1 MTDITLRPEKSGP
14 EQYAPRNRNRRAQ
27 EKLSDVNQAA
37 VNALEGEIRE
47 FVRRDVTLLHQQR
60 SDADPANDPAAEN
73 LNKLIRR
80 VASASIEEI
89 DRVILELQSVRD
101 TLRSEGERVSREITS
116 YASLNQ
122 HLTTGMK
129 VVAENLMQWQRASV
143 SHEQLMAEFKLRCV
157 GGSGEQTEES
167 DSA

>member
-1 MTDITLRPEKSGP
+1 MTDITHRPEKSGP

-27 EKLSDVNQAA
+27 KKLSDADQAA
-37 VNALEGEIRE
+37 ANSLEGELRE
-47 FVRRDVTLLHQQR
+47 FARRGVTLLPQQR
-60 SDADPANDPAAEN
+60 NDADPANDPAEN
-73 LNKLIRR
+73 VNELIGR
-80 VASASIEEI
+80 VASASIKEI

-101 TLRSEGERVSREITS
+101 MLRSEGERVSREITS
-116 YASLNQ
+116 YANLSQ
-122 HLTTGMK
+122 HLMTGMK

-143 SHEQLMAEFKLRCV
+143 SHEQLVAEFKSRWL

>member
-1 MTDITLRPEKSGP
+1 MTDITHRPEKSGP
-14 EQYAPRNRNRRAQ
+14 EQYAPRNGKRRAQ
-27 EKLSDVNQAA
+27 EKSDVDQAA
-37 VNALEGEIRE
+37 VNALEGEVRE
-47 FVRRDVTLLHQQR
+47 FVRRDGTLLHRQR

-73 LNKLIRR
+73 LNKSIRR
-80 VASASIEEI
+80 VASVSIEEI

-101 TLRSEGERVSREITS
+101 TLRSEGERVSREIAS

-143 SHEQLMAEFKLRCV
+143 SHEQLMAEFKLRWV

>member
-1 MTDITLRPEKSGP
+1 MSDITRIDPKKSGP
-14 EQYAPRNRNRRAQ
+14 EQYAPRNGKRR
-27 EKLSDVNQAA
+27 EKSDVDQAV

-47 FVRRDVTLLHQQR
+47 FVRRDGTLLHRQR

-73 LNKLIRR
+73 LNKSIRR
-80 VASASIEEI
+80 VASVSIEEI

-143 SHEQLMAEFKLRCV
+143 SHEQLMAEFKLRWL
-157 GGSGEQTEES
+157 GGSGEQTEEPN
-167 DSA
+167 SA

>member
-1 MTDITLRPEKSGP
+1 MSSSG
-14 EQYAPRNRNRRAQ
+14 ATC
-27 EKLSDVNQAA
+27 
-37 VNALEGEIRE
+37 
-47 FVRRDVTLLHQQR
+47 TLLHRQR

-73 LNKLIRR
+73 LNELIRR
-80 VASASIEEI
+80 VARASIEEI

>member
-73 LNKLIRR
+73 LNELIRR

>member
-1 MTDITLRPEKSGP
+1 MAVMCASTVATATERCLARPLSYLRFSQPAQKPCCFTPESEHLP
-14 EQYAPRNRNRRAQ
+14 
-27 EKLSDVNQAA
+27 
-37 VNALEGEIRE
+37 
-47 FVRRDVTLLHQQR
+47 
-60 SDADPANDPAAEN
+60 
-73 LNKLIRR
+73 RR
-80 VASASIEEI
+80 VARASIEEI
-89 DRVILELQSVRD
+89 DRVILELQGVRD
-101 TLRSEGERVSREITS
+101 MLRSEGERVSREITS

-167 DSA
+167 NSA